1 MLTKLSSIINNL
13 VMGFLPSPLSDPVAI
28 FLVMMAVLLIAPLL
42 FEKIKLPGIV
52 GLIIAGIIIGPDGIG
67 LLERDQTIEL
77 FGTVGLLFLMF
88 MAGLETSL
96 DDLKSNASKASIFG
110 FATFIVPMIL
120 GTMAFTFLLGYD
132 ILPSIL
138 VASCFSSHTLLSLP
152 IVIKRGIARTPAV
165 TVTLG
170 GTLIVN
176 IVALLVLAVVVK
188 ADQGELSLGFWL
200 FLIPALIIYT
210 VAALWAVPVVGRWF
224 FRRFGHD
231 EGAEF
236 TFVVATLFVVSYCA
250 KLIEIEPIIGAFLA
264 GIGIRPLI
272 PSLSPLMNRIQ
283 FIGNTLFVPFFLIS
297 VGMLVNPKD
306 IVSNPK
312 SLMVSGVMIVVAIA
326 AKYIPAWG
334 IGKLFQYS
342 FASTMVMFGLSVA
355 QAASTLAAIT
365 VAFKID
371 LVDEATVN
379 GTIAMILATC
389 IVSPW
394 VTNKWADEV
403 SLNKNKG
410 EEISHDKTI
419 TPEKESPQYRVV
431 VPVANPNTEDNL
443 LNLALILVN
452 ATEGKL
458 FPLHVLTDDEKRIS
472 TTAKTRQTQLLET
485 AEMIAHATATDVQT
499 IGRIDSSI
507 DKGIIHVYQEC
518 HANLIICGWKGFS
531 TYKDNFFGN
540 IIDNV
545 LNKADIPVL
554 ITRFTEPIKTTKRVL
569 FAISEAQYYDDVFSS
584 AFDLTKIIADELH
597 THLEVILI
605 SSSRSHKP
613 PMDLQNKLN
622 VTVLELQGSFIRRV
636 LQELQPDDLLILFT
650 TINHNL
656 RGFPAMGSI
665 PEAIA
670 RNYRN
675 PSMIVITFPHNKGK
689 K

>member
-1 MLTKLSSIINNL
+1 MMNSL
-13 VMGFLPSPLSDPVAI
+13 VLGFLPSPLSDPVAI

-96 DDLKSNASKASIFG
+96 DDLKSNAGKASIFG

-138 VASCFSSHTLLSLP
+138 VASCFASHTLLSLP
-152 IVIKRGIARTPAV
+152 IVIKRGIARTSAV

-176 IVALLVLAVVVK
+176 IAALLVLAVVVK

-210 VAALWAVPVVGRWF
+210 VTTLWAVPVVGRWF

-334 IGKLFQYS
+334 VGKLFQYS
-342 FASTMVMFGLSVA
+342 FASTMVIFGLSVA

-403 SLNKNKG
+403 KLDSNKEEDKNPNKTTT
-410 EEISHDKTI
+410 S
-419 TPEKESPQYRVV
+419 EKESLKYRVV

-472 TTAKTRQTQLLET
+472 TTAKTRQIQLLET

-507 DKGIIHVYQEC
+507 DQGIIHVYQEC
-518 HANLIICGWKGFS
+518 QANLIICGWKGFS

-554 ITRFTEPIKTTKRVL
+554 ITRFTEPIKTTKRVI
-569 FAISEAQYYDDVFSS
+569 FAISEAQYYENVFTP
-584 AFDLTKIIADELH
+584 AFNLVKVIANELNANLEIIF
-597 THLEVILI
+597 V
-605 SSSRSHKP
+605 SPSRSHKP
-613 PMDLQNKLN
+613 PMDLQNKLE
-622 VTVLELQGSFIRRV
+622 VAVLELQGNFIRRV

-689 K
+689 G